1 LSWNAESYLVP
12 WEFRKSGREVQPFG
26 EEVWLLC
33 TSNGRRI
40 SLIWDRGFLPIKH
53 GVAEGFSMRKIAIAL
68 IACFAAATL
77 AGCVGKGKAPIGKG
91 KGKAPAP
98 AVVTKG

>member
-1 LSWNAESYLVP
+1 M
-12 WEFRKSGREVQPFG
+12 QPFG